1 MVLFGNFN
9 DDWGLGLRLNIP
21 HLGPLRLDYGV
32 PITHD
37 KYNGG
42 GGQFQFGAGY
52 TRQF

>member
-1 MVLFGNFN
+1 M
-9 DDWGLGLRLNIP
+9 
-21 HLGPLRLDYGV
+21 GPLRLDYGV

-42 GGQFQFGAGY
+42 SGQFQFGAGY